1 MTSSCFLETK
11 PLINNTSG
19 NTQLEVP
26 DNSSQDLANDQP
38 PDRKIDGQ
46 IQEENTQQNRV
57 EGDDVHDSIP
67 PESQA
72 PSNSRLV
79 DRVSQ
84 KLSLTFGHPTVVHR
98 THFRPRPSAIFSDF
112 PISRSNSYR
121 QGDGA
126 NDDSSDPSTPPS
138 GSDSPIGCSKPWT
151 PVTSAEPSPSSL
163 EKHKGEARE
172 SSAVSNSISRP
183 SSTSS
188 GKSTTTAPSILTVEA
203 ATVAKVYLELY
214 FNSIFENIDPRVH
227 RQYELEQHIS
237 AFHLGSEEQE
247 ATRRNWA
254 QQENEYLRQFRNLKT
269 RMRTPR
275 INQAASIAGYEVIT
289 VLGRG
294 SFGVVRLVREKN
306 PEQLAKDT
314 HGSQAHDPNISSA
327 MRPHLEALRSA
338 MDGARHSK
346 RRIMAG
352 EKKEVYAMKAIKK
365 SHMVRNCQEGHIRA
379 ERDFLVASEKSR
391 WVVPLISS
399 FQDDNYLYL
408 VMDYMVGG
416 DFLGLLIRKITL
428 REDWTQFYIAEM
440 VLCIEEAHRLSWIHR
455 DIKPDN
461 FLISAS
467 GHLKI
472 SDFGLAFDGHWSHD
486 QAYYNNHR
494 YSLLEKLGIAI
505 TGDAEDQVQAAE
517 AEKDPNLDHNAK
529 GYRVPQTGLLAWRNR
544 KERRRFAKSVVGTSQ
559 YMAPEVIRGEMYDG
573 RCDWWSLGVIL
584 YEQHSQ
590 YLQFPRESSTD
601 KSVSLEAIDLIR
613 SLIQER
619 EYRLSSPKYRANNM
633 LAGRPAST
641 HYLYSMDPQYKDVT
655 SYWVYPDDAAEIKVH
670 PFFRGIRWNDLHI
683 TVPPY
688 IPRVKDWEDTH
699 YFDDWKDI
707 ENLENL
713 EDSDTE
719 KESDENA
726 STKPQAASADNV
738 ASPSPDPPLIKRPV
752 PGGDAIF
759 PATPIEAVTPSA
771 PKQNPEKQKERK
783 RPRDKILR
791 DRKAG
796 KTALEI
802 RKKGAFLGYTYRRPK
817 RPAMALR
824 SERGRQPFVRG
835 ALADLYA
842 L

>member
-1 MTSSCFLETK
+1 M
-11 PLINNTSG
+11 SG

-26 DNSSQDLANDQP
+26 DNSPQGLANGP
-38 PDRKIDGQ
+38 SPDRKIDGQ
-46 IQEENTQQNRV
+46 IDGENIQQDRV
-57 EGDDVHDSIP
+57 EGNDVHDGIHL
-67 PESQA
+67 ESQA

-79 DRVSQ
+79 DRVSR
-84 KLSLTFGHPTVVHR
+84 KLSLTLGHPTVVHR
-98 THFRPRPSAIFSDF
+98 THFRPRPSAIFLDS
-112 PISRSNSYR
+112 PISRKNSYK

-126 NDDSSDPSTPPS
+126 NDDSSDPSTTPS
-138 GSDSPIGCSKPWT
+138 GSGSPIGCSTPWT

-163 EKHKGEARE
+163 EKYKGEGRE
-172 SSAVSNSISRP
+172 WSALSNCVSYR

-214 FNSIFENIDPRVH
+214 FNYIFENIDPRVH

-254 QQENEYLRQFRNLKT
+254 QQENEYLRQFRNMKT

-294 SFGVVRLVREKN
+294 SFGVVRLVREKT
-306 PEQLAKDT
+306 PEQVVKDND
-314 HGSQAHDPNISSA
+314 GSPEDVARNSSP
-327 MRPHLEALRSA
+327 RRQRLETKRSA
-338 MDGARHSK
+338 IDGTRHSNLK
-346 RRIMAG
+346 RRVMAG

-365 SHMVRNCQEGHIRA
+365 SHMIRNCQEGHIRA

-391 WVVPLISS
+391 WVVPLIAS

-416 DFLGLLIRKITL
+416 DFLGLLIRKVTL

-440 VLCIEEAHRLSWIHR
+440 VLCIEEAHRLCWIHR

-505 TGDAEDQVQAAE
+505 TGDADDQAQAVE
-517 AEKDPNLDHNAK
+517 AGKDPNPNLDHNAK
-529 GYRVPQTGLLAWRNR
+529 EYRVPSTDLLAWRNKR
-544 KERRRFAKSVVGTSQ
+544 ERRRFAKSVVGTSQ

-584 YEQHSQ
+584 YEVSQ
-590 YLQFPRESSTD
+590 
-601 KSVSLEAIDLIR
+601 
-613 SLIQER
+613 
-619 EYRLSSPKYRANNM
+619 
-633 LAGRPAST
+633 AS
-641 HYLYSMDPQYKDVT
+641 
-655 SYWVYPDDAAEIKVH
+655 
-670 PFFRGIRWNDLHI
+670 
-683 TVPPY
+683 Y
-688 IPRVKDWEDTH
+688 I
-699 YFDDWKDI
+699 Y
-707 ENLENL
+707 
-713 EDSDTE
+713 
-719 KESDENA
+719 
-726 STKPQAASADNV
+726 
-738 ASPSPDPPLIKRPV
+738 
-752 PGGDAIF
+752 
-759 PATPIEAVTPSA
+759 
-771 PKQNPEKQKERK
+771 
-783 RPRDKILR
+783 
-791 DRKAG
+791 
-796 KTALEI
+796 
-802 RKKGAFLGYTYRRPK
+802 
-817 RPAMALR
+817 
-824 SERGRQPFVRG
+824 
-835 ALADLYA
+835 
-842 L
+842 